1 MTRRN
6 TRRLARKQSRKSF
19 RQNKKILRKQN
30 QSKIGRGKAMLT
42 RKNNVLPHDQVM
54 KRDGPTTTTPSDKTA
69 AQNNDDIPSPSR
81 AVLMNNQK
89 KSPQKV
95 WKKSPL
101 KAGYINKFQKF
112 RDDKA
117 KKLVKRS
124 KMIMLDL
131 TKSQNESSGGGGGRL
146 YLNKS
151 ARKQMKSPK
160 QIKRNC
166 NLRNN
171 RNNKPK
177 TSFKAPNSSKGVDNK
192 SQKEAPVHKVNKDN
206 EKNKNDG
213 DDDDDDC
220 ILIEKNSTQIIIDD
234 DDDDSDDT
242 TSSSDEEETKTNN
255 KPKPPASS
263 VPEYQ
268 SLFQSFSKRGSS
280 TPLVKNQQ
288 RILPS
293 KRRKINN
300 NDNHFAS
307 NSPQQHL
314 TFAQVAANNTSTK
327 ANDLFF
333 VDVNSNAFLG
343 NIKYIPRKPLSE
355 TSNSSNT
362 KEAGKRM
369 ENGDDDDDVIVLDND
384 TTLKDSSKKSTTNHK
399 TGNASSSSES
409 SSSDDSSSEEEEGE
423 IIDDTIKK
431 KSASNAIA
439 DDSVVFIS
447 ETDSNDF
454 IPLNDGK
461 NNVKPQNSAAPPA
474 KTATKTHL
482 YSDLFTRNEKKQLEV
497 YNSNAYNPNAGEGF
511 TAKKRPVIIDGS
523 NVAFKHSLDK
533 GFSVKGL
540 KIAIEYFESMGHEV
554 KAVIPQFRMNQ
565 NKSTDPAELDRLHK
579 SGKIVQTPCKNLPG
593 LTSTS
598 YDDRFILQLACAM
611 DAAIVSNDNYRDLLH
626 ENPAFKKI
634 IETRVI
640 GYTWCNDIFILPK
653 DPYGKWGPTLDMI
666 LNRS

>member
-1 MTRRN
+1 MSRKNRS
-6 TRRLARKQSRKSF
+6 RLANKQRKSF
-19 RQNKKILRKQN
+19 RQKKKIIRKLKLN
-30 QSKIGRGKAMLT
+30 KTS
-42 RKNNVLPHDQVM
+42 RKLVQASNMLPHHDSNEKMHQ
-54 KRDGPTTTTPSDKTA
+54 
-69 AQNNDDIPSPSR
+69 AQNIDAIPSTSQA
-81 AVLMNNQK
+81 AVMNNK
-89 KSPQKV
+89 KSPQKYGR
-95 WKKSPL
+95 KSPL

-117 KKLVKRS
+117 KKLLKRS
-124 KMIMLDL
+124 KLIMLDL
-131 TKSQNESSGGGGGRL
+131 TKSHQNRSNNANGGRL

-151 ARKQMKSPK
+151 ARKQLKTPK
-160 QIKRNC
+160 QNKRNI
-166 NLRNN
+166 NLINNKNN
-171 RNNKPK
+171 RSRTTP
-177 TSFKAPNSSKGVDNK
+177 
-192 SQKEAPVHKVNKDN
+192 HKVKKSLLSKPQTAKKDN
-206 EKNKNDG
+206 EKIPNNNDD

-220 ILIEKNSTQIIIDD
+220 ILIEKTSTQIIIDD
-234 DDDDSDDT
+234 DSSSSSSSSDDDDDSDEDVH
-242 TSSSDEEETKTNN
+242 KITNS
-255 KPKPPASS
+255 KA

-280 TPLVKNQQ
+280 TPCNNTNQ
-288 RILPS
+288 
-293 KRRKINN
+293 KKRKINN
-300 NDNHFAS
+300 NNNNNENHSHQYSPRNLSYANVVANTNNS
-307 NSPQQHL
+307 NYSSPLQGGG
-314 TFAQVAANNTSTK
+314 
-327 ANDLFF
+327 NDLFF

-343 NIKYIPRKPLSE
+343 NIKYIPRKPLGVTATNE
-355 TSNSSNT
+355 VE
-362 KEAGKRM
+362 K
-369 ENGDDDDDVIVLDND
+369 DDNDDVIVVPDND
-384 TTLKDSSKKSTTNHK
+384 TTLKESTNNTANKSSQKESSKESTCS
-399 TGNASSSSES
+399 SSSSES
-409 SSSDDSSSEEEEGE
+409 SEDDSSSDEEEEGE
-423 IIDDTIKK
+423 IVDTNKN
-431 KSASNAIA
+431 KSRTNDTA
-439 DDSVVFIS
+439 DDSVVFVS
-447 ETDSNDF
+447 ETNNNNF
-454 IPLNDGK
+454 IPLSGNGGGE
-461 NNVKPQNSAAPPA
+461 NNRVKSAHPPKSSATTKAPM
-474 KTATKTHL
+474 
-482 YSDLFTRNEKKQLEV
+482 YSDLFTRNEKKQLES